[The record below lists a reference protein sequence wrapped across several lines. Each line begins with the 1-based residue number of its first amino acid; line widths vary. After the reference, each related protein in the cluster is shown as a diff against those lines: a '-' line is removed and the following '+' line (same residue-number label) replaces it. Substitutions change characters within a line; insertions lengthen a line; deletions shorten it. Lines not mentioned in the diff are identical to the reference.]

1 MFDGRFVQVQNGMF
15 GWIKNNEQRVN
26 PLHYNLFIPFD
37 KFKIKQLYQCTLKDA
52 TTKLNKS

>member
-1 MFDGRFVQVQNGMF
+1 MADSQVQHDML
-15 GWIKNNEQRVN
+15 GWVENNEQRVN
-26 PLHYNLFIPFD
+26 PLHYNLVIPFD

>member
-1 MFDGRFVQVQNGMF
+1 MADSQVQHGML
-15 GWIKNNEQRVN
+15 GGIENNEQRVN